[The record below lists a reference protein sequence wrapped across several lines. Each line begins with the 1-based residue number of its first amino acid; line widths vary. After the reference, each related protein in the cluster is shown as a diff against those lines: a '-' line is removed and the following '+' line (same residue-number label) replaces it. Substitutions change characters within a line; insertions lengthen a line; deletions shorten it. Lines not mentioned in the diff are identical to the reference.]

1 MAILEKKEVIMEEIA
16 EILKT
21 LDVAQLIAI
30 GSIFWFFSSGIN
42 KKIDKLSDKIDKL
55 EGNVNQIDK
64 RLVAVETLLSVKGCC
79 VLKDSDNLKK
89 AE

>member
-1 MAILEKKEVIMEEIA
+1 MIEFMDL
-16 EILKT
+16 LK
-21 LDVAQLIAI
+21 DINIGQLLAM
-30 GSIFWFFSSGIN
+30 GAMLWFFYSMLDA
-42 KKIDKLSDKIDKL
+42 KIEKLDAKIEKLSDKIDKL
-55 EGNVNQIDK
+55 DEKVNQIDK